1 MLLLRE
7 TYVPLLT
14 QRKRQKPRD
23 GTTAPTKS
31 AAESAKQMMQQKRWS
46 RRINYD
52 VLNNLFPGGGA
63 APSRT
68 SKNAASDVQNGP
80 APDEEELSEEEDED
94 DDDDDED
101 APHAKRSR
109 HDDASD
115 WRRLGGLPLNQPEY
129 DDANDADGYWDNDM

>member
-1 MLLLRE
+1 
-7 TYVPLLT
+7 
-14 QRKRQKPRD
+14 
-23 GTTAPTKS
+23 
-31 AAESAKQMMQQKRWS
+31 MMQQKRWS